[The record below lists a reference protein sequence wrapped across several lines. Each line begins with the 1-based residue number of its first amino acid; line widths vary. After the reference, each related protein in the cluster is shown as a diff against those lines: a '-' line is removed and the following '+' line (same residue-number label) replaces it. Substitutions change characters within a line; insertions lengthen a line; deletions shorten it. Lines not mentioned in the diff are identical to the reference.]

1 MDSKVLRPMIMGCPS
16 VNSLK
21 RLRSSG
27 MCQSSFPSLPSSRFL
42 PIATTAQ
49 MRAAILFKCGEILFQ
64 FFEVAIKYE
73 FHLCRFLFLPLLHHV
88 LLVPARFARFHFVR
102 ELFENNLAKTLA
114 RMQLD
119 DL

>member
-1 MDSKVLRPMIMGCPS
+1 MDSNVLRPMIMGCPS
-16 VNSLK
+16 VS
-21 RLRSSG
+21 RLNRARSSG
-27 MCQSSFPSLPSSRFL
+27 MCQSNFPSFPSSRFF

-49 MRAAILFKCGEILFQ
+49 MRAAILFQCGEIFFQ

-73 FHLCRFLFLPLLHHV
+73 FHFRRFLFLPLLHHI
-88 LLVPARFARFHFVR
+88 LLVPAALARLDFVR

-114 RMQLD
+114 RVQLD